1 MSEKKSDK
9 SPALKRSWF
18 QNLKS
23 EFSKIT
29 WPTKDRLCREVVVV
43 LSVAILIGLLIVGVD
58 FVLQH
63 LFVKLLILLVEPLK
77 LIYFVINKLE

>member
-1 MSEKKSDK
+1 MSEKKNDK

-23 EFSKIT
+23 EFAKIT

-43 LSVAILIGLLIVGVD
+43 LSVAILVGLLIVGVD

-63 LFVKLLILLVEPLK
+63 LLQLAF
-77 LIYFVINKLE
+77 F